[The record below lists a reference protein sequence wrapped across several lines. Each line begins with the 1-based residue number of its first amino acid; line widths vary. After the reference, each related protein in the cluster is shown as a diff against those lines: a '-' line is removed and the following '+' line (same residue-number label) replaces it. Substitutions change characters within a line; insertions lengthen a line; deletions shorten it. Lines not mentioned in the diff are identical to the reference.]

1 MARVKVILVS
11 DCTEGGRLELQ
22 WLMEPLTGFA
32 DRVQYLL
39 ETPSR
44 HGLQHELYNSSGTC
58 AVQLITAYLVH
69 FSLVSSP
76 ETVLDYEILRSPM
89 KAVRIHQFGGP
100 EVLTY
105 EDVPDPKPRKDQV
118 LIRVRACALNHLDI
132 WVRKGLP
139 GVNLPHIL
147 GSDIAGEI
155 VEVGEYI
162 TDLKP
167 GQRVLLA
174 PMHFCNHCA
183 KCVAGLQNQCRQFTV
198 LGNAVD
204 GGNCELIAVPAVNV
218 IPIPDWLD
226 FNEAASVPLVFVT
239 AWHMLTGRAAIR
251 PGQTVLVLGANSGV
265 GIAAIQIAKM
275 FHARVIATAGDERKM
290 ERARELGAEFVINHY
305 QQKISQEVRKIT
317 NFEGVDIVIEHV
329 GPATWE
335 ESVKSLKTGGTLVT
349 CGATTGP
356 KVELDLRFLFSRQLA
371 LLGSYM
377 GTMSE
382 LHEVLG
388 HVFAGRLKP
397 VIDHTFPLQEIR
409 AAHEYMEKSQMFG
422 KIVLNP

>member
-1 MARVKVILVS
+1 
-11 DCTEGGRLELQ
+11 
-22 WLMEPLTGFA
+22 
-32 DRVQYLL
+32 
-39 ETPSR
+39 
-44 HGLQHELYNSSGTC
+44 
-58 AVQLITAYLVH
+58 
-69 FSLVSSP
+69 
-76 ETVLDYEILRSPM
+76 M

-105 EDVPDPKPRKDQV
+105 EDVPDPTPRKDQV

-155 VEVGEYI
+155 VEVGEYV

-174 PMHFCNHCA
+174 PMHFCNRCL

-198 LGNAVD
+198 LGNGVD

-218 IPIPDWLD
+218 IPLPDGLNLS
-226 FNEAASVPLVFVT
+226 FEEAASVPLVFVT
-239 AWHMLTGRAAIR
+239 AWHMLVGRAAIR
-251 PGQTVLVLGANSGV
+251 PGQTVLILGANSGV
-265 GIAAIQIAKM
+265 GIAAIQIAKL
-275 FHARVIATAGDERKM
+275 FHARVITTAGDDRKM
-290 ERARELGAEFVINHY
+290 ERARQLGADFVINHY

-329 GPATWE
+329 GPATWD
-335 ESVKSLKTGGTLVT
+335 ESVRSLKVGGTLVT

-356 KVELDLRFLFSRQLA
+356 KVELDLRFLFSRNLS

-388 HVFAGRLKP
+388 QVFAGRVKP
-397 VIDHTFPLQEIR
+397 VIDRVFPLSEAR

-422 KIVLNP
+422 KIVLKV

>member
-1 MARVKVILVS
+1 
-11 DCTEGGRLELQ
+11 
-22 WLMEPLTGFA
+22 
-32 DRVQYLL
+32 
-39 ETPSR
+39 
-44 HGLQHELYNSSGTC
+44 
-58 AVQLITAYLVH
+58 
-69 FSLVSSP
+69 
-76 ETVLDYEILRSPM
+76 M

-132 WVRKGLP
+132 FVRNGLP
-139 GVNLPHIL
+139 GVNLPHIP

-155 VEVGEYI
+155 VEVGEYV

-167 GQRVLLA
+167 GQRVLVA
-174 PMHFCNHCA
+174 PMHFCNRCP

-204 GGNCELIAVPAVNV
+204 GGDCELIAVPAVNV
-218 IPIPDWLD
+218 IPIPDSLD
-226 FNEAASVPLVFVT
+226 FNQASSVPLVFMT

-275 FHARVIATAGDERKM
+275 FGARVIATAGDERKM
-290 ERARELGAEFVINHY
+290 ERALELGADFVINHY
-305 QQKISQEVRKIT
+305 QQKISQEVRRIT

-329 GPATWE
+329 GPATWG
-335 ESVKSLKTGGTLVT
+335 ESVKSLKAGGTLVT

-356 KVELDLRFLFSRQLA
+356 KVDLDLRFLFSRQLS

-388 HVFAGRLKP
+388 HVFAGRLRP
-397 VIDHTFPLQEIR
+397 VVDHLFPLKDVR
-409 AAHEYMEKSQMFG
+409 AAHEYLEKSQMFG